1 MNKKTAK
8 HPTPEVYRIIMRCGK
23 PPWKTK
29 SERYFT
35 AFHSSEALE
44 DLYHTFHTGK
54 MHAEQVIIYDIQEYD
69 RYSHL
74 WVSRFNNAIE
84 NIENFDIDTV
94 KIKKDSIKLKRG

>member
-1 MNKKTAK
+1 MNKKVNK
-8 HPTPEVYRIIMRCGK
+8 HPTPEVYRIIMRCGI

-44 DLYHTFHTGK
+44 DIYHTFHTGK
-54 MHAEQVIIYDIQEYD
+54 IHANQIIIYDIQEYD

-74 WVSRFNNAIE
+74 WVSRFEHALE
-84 NIENFDIDTV
+84 NIENIDIKTI
-94 KIKKDSIKLKRG
+94 KIKQHSIKLIRG